1 MHSVGREA
9 YNIREDGPGVGGWG
23 GGKHLDFLKNMNLCH
38 YMT

>member
-9 YNIREDGPGVGGWG
+9 HNIREDGPGGGGGG
-23 GGKHLDFLKNMNLCH
+23 GGKHIDFLKNMNLCH